1 MTARLVGNNEKKTR
15 RRAFCL
21 AFAFV
26 LQPTIGLA
34 LEDTS
39 KGVSSDAFE
48 AFLRSKN
55 IIPAVSPDAG
65 VVSPQT
71 QPDSRPVASPSDKQT
86 QTTIT
91 PPAAPIVAPAIL
103 PTTVP
108 SSALTPTGP
117 SAPTDNA
124 QIPVASKTD
133 NNAANNPV
141 SSPLA
146 SIAPSSNS
154 PAYNTN
160 AFSSQPGVELF
171 VPSDSDDIEPFEWG
185 GCWWEKPHA
194 LNKQLITRDASR
206 VQFIDL
212 EQLVWLSVQHSPAIQ
227 AMIKVPSIQRSE
239 EDIARADFDPRFN
252 ARSNFKDTSDP
263 VGNTLTTG
271 GPNRLNEYF
280 WENSVGISDRNT
292 IGGKTELR
300 QAMDAR
306 DSNSLFFVPGDQVDT
321 KLSLNYTQPL
331 RRGYGAFYNTSQ
343 IQIQQ
348 SKTQQEIAI
357 ANEGLQNHAM
367 KLHNAYW
374 SLVANRFRF
383 VQALNT
389 QHRLED
395 IYKRLNDRKGIDLL
409 SSHIKRVEKEI
420 ETLKSLRATL
430 KAEIKSTQFEIAQ
443 LVAAPELQSDLCAE
457 IIPLTIPTNALPP
470 DELLM
475 EEYYSAVLY
484 RGDLARVRFKIEQVA
499 IQKKVAIHEL
509 QSKLD
514 LTLESYVRG
523 LEGDKRLLDSLTR
536 QFDSGAPSYAAGLVY
551 EAPKGNRAAKANVFA
566 NSESLAQLT
575 FEYADNLQKAYSQ
588 VNSAVEK
595 SKGSYR
601 AIFASLNAANAAV
614 SEVELHQT
622 RYEDY
627 FSENASRSVILSEWL
642 DSEMRLFN
650 AERELAEQQ
659 IEHMKHLT
667 QIKFESGTLL
677 TIQAE

>member
-1 MTARLVGNNEKKTR
+1 MTARLVGLNKNRSR
-15 RRAFCL
+15 RRVICL

-26 LQPTIGLA
+26 LQPSLGFGFEETIKVV
-34 LEDTS
+34 TS
-39 KGVSSDAFE
+39 EAFE
-48 AFLRSKN
+48 KFLRTKN
-55 IIPAVSPDAG
+55 VTSGSVPEP
-65 VVSPQT
+65 T
-71 QPDSRPVASPSDKQT
+71 KQT
-86 QTTIT
+86 SSIPTATQAPNPSSNVTQSLPTV
-91 PPAAPIVAPAIL
+91 PQSLPSHGLFPAAPKA
-103 PTTVP
+103 TVP
-108 SSALTPTGP
+108 TATK
-117 SAPTDNA
+117 
-124 QIPVASKTD
+124 Q
-133 NNAANNPV
+133 
-141 SSPLA
+141 
-146 SIAPSSNS
+146 SIAAPQLQLVTKPEDGRAIS
-154 PAYNTN
+154 PTLPLSTEYTKTTKSHGDTVSA
-160 AFSSQPGVELF
+160 QPGVEQY
-171 VPSDSDDIEPFEWG
+171 VPSDADDLTPSEWG

-194 LNKQLITRDASR
+194 LNKQLITRDTSR
-206 VQFIDL
+206 VQFLDL
-212 EQLVWLSVQHSPAIQ
+212 EQLVWLSVQYSPAIQ
-227 AMIKVPSIQRSE
+227 AIIKVPSIQRSE
-239 EDIARADFDPRFN
+239 EEVARADFDPRFN
-252 ARSNFKDTSDP
+252 ARTNFKDSSDP

-306 DSNSLFFVPGDQVDT
+306 DSNSLFFIPGDQVDT

-348 SKTQQEIAI
+348 SKTQQEIAF

-374 SLVANRFRF
+374 SLVASRFQF
-383 VQALNT
+383 VQAVNT
-389 QHRLED
+389 QYRLEE
-395 IYKRLNDRKGIDLL
+395 ICKRLGDRQGIDLL
-409 SSHIKRVEKEI
+409 DSHIKRVEKEI
-420 ETLKSLRATL
+420 ETIKSLRATL
-430 KAEIKSTQFEIAQ
+430 KAQIKSTQYEIAQ
-443 LVAAPELQSDLCAE
+443 LVAAPELQAESCSE
-457 IIPLTIPTNALPP
+457 IIPLTIPTSALPP
-470 DELLM
+470 DELLID
-475 EEYYSAVLY
+475 EYYSAILY

-499 IQKKVAIHEL
+499 IQKKVAVHEL

-514 LTLESYVRG
+514 LFLESYVRG
-523 LEGDKRLLDSLTR
+523 LEGDKQLFSSLTR
-536 QFDSGAPSYAAGLVY
+536 QFDSGSPSYAAGLTY
-551 EAPKGNRAAKANVFA
+551 ELPKGNRAAKANVFA

-575 FEYADNLQKAYSQ
+575 YEYDDNLQKAYSQ
-588 VNSAVEK
+588 VNSAIEK

-642 DSEMRLFN
+642 DAEMRLFS

-659 IEHMKHLT
+659 VEHMKHLT